1 MKLNAFRSNFGSLK
15 VNKLSLTPPERGL
28 FCLLANTVN
37 LKTLNSLQ
45 IPNTFYVFIYLLS
58 EY

>member
-28 FCLLANTVN
+28 FCVLANTVN
-37 LKTLNSLQ
+37 LKTLE
-45 IPNTFYVFIYLLS
+45 LL
-58 EY
+58 